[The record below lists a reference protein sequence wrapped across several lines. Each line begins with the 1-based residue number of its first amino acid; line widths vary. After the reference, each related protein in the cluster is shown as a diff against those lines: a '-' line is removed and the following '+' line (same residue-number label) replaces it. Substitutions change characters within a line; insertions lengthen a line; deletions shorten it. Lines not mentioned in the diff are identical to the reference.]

1 MPFLPASCF
10 NALRPSATVSLSIYE
25 LCRSVVISR
34 KPWESERTA
43 WKNGTSGKME
53 KVRSCWQ
60 IEKSNGN
67 RKIYI
72 SEKICIYQNDY
83 SGCMWV
89 SFDGW
94 VIFSFL
100 VCLSFLHFLQWSCI
114 TIKSIFKLFFF
125 VSLYWFPTL
134 IWPSEALWLCLA
146 AWPWTYFTLLGFSFL
161 TCKWKVDSEV
171 SSRAHMLSHLWIS
184 VSS

>member
-10 NALRPSATVSLSIYE
+10 NVLHPSATVSLSIYE
-25 LCRSVVISR
+25 LCRLVVISR
-34 KPWESERTA
+34 KPWESERTT

-72 SEKICIYQNDY
+72 SEKICIHQNDY

-114 TIKSIFKLFFF
+114 TIKSIFKLFFCKLVLISHINMAEWSPLALSGCMTLDIF
-125 VSLYWFPTL
+125 HPSGLQFPNL
-134 IWPSEALWLCLA
+134 
-146 AWPWTYFTLLGFSFL
+146 
-161 TCKWKVDSEV
+161 
-171 SSRAHMLSHLWIS
+171 
-184 VSS
+184 